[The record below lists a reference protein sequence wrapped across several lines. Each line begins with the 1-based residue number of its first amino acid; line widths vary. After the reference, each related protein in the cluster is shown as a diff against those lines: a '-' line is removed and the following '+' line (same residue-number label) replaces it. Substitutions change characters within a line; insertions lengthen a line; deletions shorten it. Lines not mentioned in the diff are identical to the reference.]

1 MRDWP
6 LLRPRIKAAL
16 AALWLALA
24 LPAAARAEEATEYAL
39 KAVLYYRL
47 SQFVYWPADKPAPRP
62 MSLCVVGKNPF
73 GNALA
78 QVDQRSGSAEIQL
91 APGDIASCQ
100 MIFIPRS
107 EAANLAGW
115 LERTAARQVVT
126 VSDIPGFARSGGMI
140 ELPLEGERV
149 GIVINRRSAQKRGF
163 EFNAQLLRLAR
174 VVEP

>member
-1 MRDWP
+1 MHDRH
-6 LLRPRIKAAL
+6 LLRILGKTL
-16 AALWLALA
+16 AALGLALA
-24 LPAAARAEEATEYAL
+24 VSTAAQAEEATEYSL

-47 SQFVYWPADKPAPRP
+47 SQFVYWPTDKPVPKP

-73 GNALA
+73 GNAFA
-78 QVDQRSGSAEIQL
+78 QLDQSAGNAEIQF
-91 APGDIASCQ
+91 APGDIATCQ

-115 LERTAARQVVT
+115 LERAAPRQLVT

-174 VVEP
+174 VIEP

>member
-1 MRDWP
+1 MRH
-6 LLRPRIKAAL
+6 LLRSRQASARN

-24 LPAAARAEEATEYAL
+24 LPSWSQAQELTEYSV

-47 SQFVYWPADKPAPRP
+47 AQFVYWPQDKPPPKP
-62 MSLCVVGKNPF
+62 MQLCVVGKSPF
-73 GNALA
+73 GSALE
-78 QVDQRSGSAEIQL
+78 QVDKSSGNAQFQVTPSEI
-91 APGDIASCQ
+91 ANCQ

-107 EAANLAGW
+107 ESGNLNNW
-115 LERTAARQVVT
+115 LERAGSRQMVT
-126 VSDIPGFARSGGMI
+126 VSAIPGFARAGGMI

-149 GIVINRRSAQKRGF
+149 NIVINRRSAQKLGF

>member
-1 MRDWP
+1 MQR
-6 LLRPRIKAAL
+6 RHHSHPRWARRVVL
-16 AALWLALA
+16 SLVLA
-24 LPAAARAEEATEYAL
+24 LPGWSMAQELTEYSL

-47 SQFVYWPADKPAPRP
+47 AQFVYWPEDKPPPKP
-62 MSLCVVGKNPF
+62 MQLCVVGTNPF

-78 QVDQRSGSAEIQL
+78 QVDQSSGTARFAL
-91 APGDIASCQ
+91 APSEIGNCQ

-107 EAANLAGW
+107 ESGSLNTW
-115 LERTAARQVVT
+115 LERASNRQLVT
-126 VSDIPGFARSGGMI
+126 VSDIPGFARAGGMI

-149 GIVINRRSAQKRGF
+149 NIVINRRSAQKQGF

>member
-1 MRDWP
+1 MHDRH
-6 LLRPRIKAAL
+6 LLRVIGQVL

-24 LPAAARAEEATEYAL
+24 LSTAALAEEATEYSL

-47 SQFVYWPADKPAPRP
+47 SQFVYWPADKPAPKP

-73 GNALA
+73 GNAFA
-78 QVDQRSGSAEIQL
+78 QLDQSSGNAEIQL
-91 APGDIASCQ
+91 TPADIAACQ
-100 MIFIPRS
+100 MVFIPRS

-115 LERTAARQVVT
+115 LERAAARQLVT

-174 VVEP
+174 VIEP